1 MAAVAV
7 VGACNDFLDR
17 EPLSQISPEA
27 YYNTEAQLNAAVLRL
42 YQSGVSGINYWAD
55 NNTDDMAGRTG
66 AASKYTGNL
75 YKTALGDGNWTFDD
89 IYHINYCLEQVLPK
103 YREGKISGADANIRH
118 YIGEMYFLRAMQYFS
133 KYSIAYLTKSQ
144 VISVKPKATATP
156 KPTAA
161 TGKNDKNGGS
171 SNAKS
176 KLNEDVEIRKN
187 PDGTYTYVKK
197 AKDNSVP
204 ETGDGSL
211 PIVWIW
217 ALMLGTGVAMLSFLF
232 SKRMRRDD
240 E

>member
-1 MAAVAV
+1 MTVTRKIDDNEPELIPDVNRVLEIEVECDLSGKFNPV
-7 VGACNDFLDR
+7 VVR
-17 EPLSQISPEA
+17 E
-27 YYNTEAQLNAAVLRL
+27 
-42 YQSGVSGINYWAD
+42 
-55 NNTDDMAGRTG
+55 
-66 AASKYTGNL
+66 
-75 YKTALGDGNWTFDD
+75 
-89 IYHINYCLEQVLPK
+89 H
-103 YREGKISGADANIRH
+103 EGKIAAFEQLDEKPADEFKD
-118 YIGEMYFLRAMQYFS
+118 GTYFVDIPNNKIWVYAQYFS

-161 TGKNDKNGGS
+161 SGKNDKNGGS